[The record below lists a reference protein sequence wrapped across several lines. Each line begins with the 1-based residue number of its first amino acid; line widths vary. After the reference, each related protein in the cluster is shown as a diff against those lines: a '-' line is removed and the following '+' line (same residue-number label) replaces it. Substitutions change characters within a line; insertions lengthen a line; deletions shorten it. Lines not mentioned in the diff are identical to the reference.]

1 MSTDDV
7 QRAMRGVI
15 DAVLRWRE
23 ARGKWYKS
31 RTDRNANNWHDAEQR
46 LSEAISAY
54 ERAKRIE
61 TAAANSGERK

>member
-7 QRAMRGVI
+7 ERAIRGVI
-15 DAVLRWRE
+15 DAAQRWKE

-31 RTDRNANNWHDAEQR
+31 ATDRNAENWNDAEQR

-54 ERAKRIE
+54 ERAKRIG
-61 TAAANSGERK
+61 TAAANSGDRK